1 MLSNIPDVRAANWRA
16 GSSLAALDAS
26 LPGGVRATLLRDAN
40 ICGTDL
46 RGTDL
51 CGTDLRGTVALAIP
65 RPRAVQGTLMPGLRQ
80 VPGQTSAFGE
90 QDTRK
95 KYEHAT
101 RVAVLDGS
109 ATGSHPA
116 SWDPV

>member
-1 MLSNIPDVRAANWRA
+1 VLSNIPDVRAAANWRA
-16 GSSLAALDAS
+16 GSSLAALDAG
-26 LPGGVRATLLRDAN
+26 LPGGVWATSLRGAN
-40 ICGTDL
+40 I
-46 RGTDL
+46 

-65 RPRAVQGTLMPGLRQ
+65 RPPAVQGTLMPGLRQ

-101 RVAVLDGS
+101 RVTVLDGS

>member
-1 MLSNIPDVRAANWRA
+1 MLSNIPDVRAAANWRA
-16 GSSLAALDAS
+16 GSSLAALDAG

-40 ICGTDL
+40 MCGTE
-46 RGTDL
+46 
-51 CGTDLRGTVALAIP
+51 LRGTVALAIP
-65 RPRAVQGTLMPGLRQ
+65 RPLAVQGTLMPGLRQ

>member
-1 MLSNIPDVRAANWRA
+1 
-16 GSSLAALDAS
+16 
-26 LPGGVRATLLRDAN
+26 
-40 ICGTDL
+40 
-46 RGTDL
+46 
-51 CGTDLRGTVALAIP
+51 
-65 RPRAVQGTLMPGLRQ
+65 MPGLRQ

-95 KYEHAT
+95 KYQHNA